1 MWVLT
6 ENPWPAMVTLSII
19 ALVLMVVWRARRDNR
34 LLVAAG
40 VSVLLVIGAAHWT
53 RGRASLRAGTL
64 TVAVLIAAL
73 GLLNS
78 AVTLSGF
85 RSSGVHGLGRAHWT
99 RSGLLDAL
107 RDDFSGASVV
117 SNRPHA
123 VYHHTAIPAAYSPR
137 RHRYRSDV
145 PNEMDLVVL
154 QQSID
159 REGGV
164 SLAWFGKYL
173 GGYGFYLP
181 RELLA
186 EGFCVRAIGRYND
199 GVLFRV
205 SSESPCPSG

>member
-1 MWVLT
+1 M
-6 ENPWPAMVTLSII
+6 
-19 ALVLMVVWRARRDNR
+19 
-34 LLVAAG
+34 AA
-40 VSVLLVIGAAHWT
+40 
-53 RGRASLRAGTL
+53 
-64 TVAVLIAAL
+64 LIAVL

-78 AVTLSGF
+78 AVTLSAF
-85 RSSGVHGLGRAHWT
+85 RSSGVHGLGRAHWS

-107 RDDFSGASVV
+107 RSDFSGASVV

-123 VYHHTAIPAAYSPR
+123 VYPHTAIPAMYSPR
-137 RHRYRSDV
+137 RHRYRSNV
-145 PNEMDLVVL
+145 ANESDLVALHQKVA
-154 QQSID
+154 

-186 EGFCVRAIGRYND
+186 EGFCVRPVGRYND